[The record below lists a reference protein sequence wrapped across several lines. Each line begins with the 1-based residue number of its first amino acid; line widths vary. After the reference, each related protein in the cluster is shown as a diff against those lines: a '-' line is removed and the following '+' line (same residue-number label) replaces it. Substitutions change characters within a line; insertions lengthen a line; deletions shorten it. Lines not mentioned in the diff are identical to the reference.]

1 MQLQGRELPLKI
13 SFLFQQVL
21 CGMVG
26 KRGING
32 FIAREESFSR
42 SRKVESVDWFCY
54 AITEED
60 IAPWSVV
67 HSTESY
73 ECNSR
78 DTSTAAAGK
87 RINSV

>member
-1 MQLQGRELPLKI
+1 
-13 SFLFQQVL
+13 
-21 CGMVG
+21 MVG

-32 FIAREESFSR
+32 FIAREESFSSR

-67 HSTESY
+67 VQYSHMNAIHVIQVLLLQE
-73 ECNSR
+73 R
-78 DTSTAAAGK
+78 G
-87 RINSV
+87 